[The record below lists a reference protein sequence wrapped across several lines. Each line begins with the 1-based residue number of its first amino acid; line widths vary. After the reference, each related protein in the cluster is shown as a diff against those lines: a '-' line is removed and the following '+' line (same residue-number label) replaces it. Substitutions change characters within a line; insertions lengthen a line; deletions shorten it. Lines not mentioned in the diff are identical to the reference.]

1 MTAMTLESSVLEK
14 VHQLEPEA
22 EVLTFRL
29 EGAGNNESLLR
40 DQLRTSIKPVIL
52 KLDLT
57 SLGKERESLGF
68 ATHHNSYDNQRIKDF
83 YLRFK
88 EILGAVSM
96 SCASFYSREKN
107 DVNFYNIL
115 REALKN
121 AFVHGNRLNF
131 NLPIYVYFNPK
142 QNKIMIFDANLPEN
156 IKDERYKSELRITHW
171 IIHGRR
177 AGVEYSLSH
186 GVLDLDKVGHAVV
199 LVLVNGMLKNSAQ
212 LTKIMKENNRS
223 TGGINLTP
231 TNSVLHTHQ
240 AGDGIQFHLDP
251 AMLQLLQNAPGFVP
265 VIIKV
270 QPMVNLR
277 RFLGINDPVGV
288 DKSV

>member
-96 SCASFYSREKN
+96 SCASFYSR
-107 DVNFYNIL
+107 
-115 REALKN
+115 
-121 AFVHGNRLNF
+121 
-131 NLPIYVYFNPK
+131 
-142 QNKIMIFDANLPEN
+142 
-156 IKDERYKSELRITHW
+156 
-171 IIHGRR
+171 
-177 AGVEYSLSH
+177 
-186 GVLDLDKVGHAVV
+186 
-199 LVLVNGMLKNSAQ
+199 
-212 LTKIMKENNRS
+212 
-223 TGGINLTP
+223 
-231 TNSVLHTHQ
+231 
-240 AGDGIQFHLDP
+240 
-251 AMLQLLQNAPGFVP
+251 
-265 VIIKV
+265 
-270 QPMVNLR
+270 
-277 RFLGINDPVGV
+277 
-288 DKSV
+288 